1 MGWGPSSGVVQGSD
15 GYLYG
20 RTWNGIPSVFR
31 LSLDG
36 AEFETVHSFLSGS
49 FSHFGL
55 VEGVDQNLYGLVAG
69 DPEADMGTIF
79 SVGETPTGP
88 YNVLFIMPQFYRPY
102 NGPLALGLDGAL
114 YGTTP
119 TAGPA
124 YPGTV
129 FRFGSLP

>member
-1 MGWGPSSGVVQGSD
+1 M
-15 GYLYG
+15 
-20 RTWNGIPSVFR
+20 FR

-36 AEFETVHSFLSGS
+36 TEFETVHSFSYGS
-49 FSHFGL
+49 APHYGV

-79 SVGETPTGP
+79 SVGEAPTGP
-88 YNVLFIMPQFYRPY
+88 YSVLFIMPRFYRPY
-102 NGPLALGLDGAL
+102 DGPLTVGIDGAL

-119 TAGPA
+119 TAGPG

-129 FRFGSLP
+129 FRFGPLPSAQPNHGQQNRQ